1 MWNLSRYDSHRNG
14 HVPAWMANRHTCK
27 NAEVPRKQPRLLDPH
42 AGDALNG
49 FLLNFLE
56 YEWVFDYDRQE
67 G

>member
-1 MWNLSRYDSHRNG
+1 MIPTEMATFQRGWQRDT
-14 HVPAWMANRHTCK
+14 PAK

>member
-1 MWNLSRYDSHRNG
+1 MIPTEMATFQRGWQTDT
-14 HVPAWMANRHTCK
+14 PAK

>member
-1 MWNLSRYDSHRNG
+1 MATFQRGWQTG
-14 HVPAWMANRHTCK
+14 TPAK
-27 NAEVPRKQPRLLDPH
+27 NAEVLTKQPRLLDPH